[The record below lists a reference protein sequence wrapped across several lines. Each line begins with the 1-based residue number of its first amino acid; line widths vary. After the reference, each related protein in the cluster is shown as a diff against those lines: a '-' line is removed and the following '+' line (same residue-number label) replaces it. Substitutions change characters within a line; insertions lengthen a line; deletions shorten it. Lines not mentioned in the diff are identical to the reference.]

1 MQQEAVDKAEAL
13 VQELKSKCAELE
25 SKVSNQEKELTVTK
39 EQNHTYSKELSQ
51 CKEMI
56 K

>member
-1 MQQEAVDKAEAL
+1 MQQEAVDKVEAL
-13 VQELKSKCAELE
+13 VQELKSKCTEFE
-25 SKVSNQEKELTVTK
+25 SKVSNQEKELTITK
-39 EQNHTYSKELSQ
+39 EQNHAYSKEISQ